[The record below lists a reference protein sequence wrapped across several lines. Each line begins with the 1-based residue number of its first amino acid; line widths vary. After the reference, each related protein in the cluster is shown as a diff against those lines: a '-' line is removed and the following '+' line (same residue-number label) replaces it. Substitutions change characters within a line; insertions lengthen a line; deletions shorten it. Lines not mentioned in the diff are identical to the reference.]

1 MSSTENVRV
10 MLEIFSAIERRDPQR
25 VFELCEPDVQF
36 LWPPSLP
43 YGGASP
49 GSAWAETWV
58 PLQPTEA
65 ERKMDPR
72 VVAAGSDEVV
82 VLWQQRAVSP
92 AGEVL
97 ETPVLG
103 VYQLPTGKLARAQMF
118 YFDTAAVND
127 FLARA
132 KSLVPGVDPRGRRS
146 PY

>member
-72 VVAAGSDEVV
+72 VVAAGSD
-82 VLWQQRAVSP
+82 A
-92 AGEVL
+92 
-97 ETPVLG
+97 PVLG

-146 PY
+146 SY

>member
-1 MSSTENVRV
+1 MSNRENIQV

-25 VFELCEPDVQF
+25 VFELCQPDVEF

-43 YGGASP
+43 YGGTSA
-49 GSAWAETWV
+49 GSAWANTWL

-65 ERKMDPR
+65 ERRMDPR
-72 VVAAGSDEVV
+72 VVAGPEEVV
-82 VLWQQRAVSP
+82 IVWQQRGVSP
-92 AGEVL
+92 AGDGL

-103 VYQLPTGKLARAQMF
+103 VYQVRKGKLARAQMF

-132 KSLVPGVDPRGRRS
+132 SRQ
-146 PY
+146 

>member
-1 MSSTENVRV
+1 MNTSENVRV

-25 VFELCEPDVQF
+25 VFELCQPDVQF

-49 GSAWAETWV
+49 GSAWADTWS

-72 VVAAGSDEVV
+72 VLAAGPEEVV
-82 VLWQQRAVSP
+82 VLWQQRALSP
-92 AGEVL
+92 AGDGL
-97 ETPVLG
+97 ETPVVG
-103 VYQLPTGKLARAQMF
+103 VYQLRIGKLARAQMF

-132 KSLVPGVDPRGRRS
+132 NSR
-146 PY
+146 